1 MNPLKKVS
9 IGKKL
14 IGLIAVFIS
23 GYAGFAWYSFHTLD
37 SLRIHGN
44 LYNQII
50 MSKDLIADILPPP
63 EYIIESYLYVLQME
77 AETNP
82 AEMERFVSQLKQL
95 KAEYDAQ
102 HQAWIANPLLV
113 PGEMRTT
120 MLEKTYEPAIRF
132 YDITFN
138 QFIPA
143 LQQGDRARAT
153 LLLQDIKGQYQ
164 EHRKYIDRVV
174 TLAKENYKA
183 IEVQVNHEIRSD
195 TVILLIIAL
204 SVIILVLILSV
215 SIYFSIIHPITLM
228 TDALGTLNTMEGDL
242 TRRLSLES
250 KDEIGEMS
258 AKVNSIFDCMM
269 DLVKD
274 IRERTSNLTK
284 SGDILTV
291 HTNESA
297 AAVNAISTNIQN
309 MTKRIDLQSSSIQ
322 GISSAIDHIMQTIQ
336 TVNSYVEEQSTSVS
350 SSSTAIDSMIAHI
363 RSVVSILEQNIQN
376 ITILTE
382 AVEFVRTGLAAV
394 TVDMQTIAR
403 DSEGLLEINSL
414 MKSIANQTNLL
425 SMNAAIEAAHAGDAG
440 KGFSVVSD
448 EIRKLAESAGEQ
460 SKSTTVM
467 LKKIKASI
475 DTITA
480 STHDL
485 QNRFNAIDG
494 GVKTV
499 THQEE
504 QIRTAMEEQHSS
516 SAQILNRIDRLK
528 ALSGMAKQSA
538 GAMEDEGQGI
548 IGEVE
553 TLLKISGDISNG
565 MREMAAGS
573 EQIAAAAVQ
582 VNAQSLKNNETIA
595 ALTGAVSKF
604 KVD

>member
-1 MNPLKKVS
+1 MNPLQKVS

-14 IGLIAVFIS
+14 IGLISVFIV
-23 GYAGFAWYSFHTLD
+23 GYAGFALYSFHTLD
-37 SLRIHGN
+37 SLRHGN

-50 MSKDLIADILPPP
+50 MSKDLIADVLPPP

-77 AETNP
+77 TETNP
-82 AEMERFVSQLKQL
+82 MELEQAVSQLKRL
-95 KAEYDAQ
+95 KAEYDAR
-102 HQAWIANPLLV
+102 HQAWVVHPLLV
-113 PGEMRTT
+113 PGEMRTI
-120 MLEKTYEPAIRF
+120 MLEKIYEPARRF

-143 LQQGDRARAT
+143 LQQGDRPKAT
-153 LLLQDIKGQYQ
+153 VLLQDLKGQYQ
-164 EHRKYIDRVV
+164 EHRTYVDRLVA
-174 TLAKENYKA
+174 LAQKNYET
-183 IEVQVNHEIRSD
+183 IEVQSNHAIHSNM
-195 TVILLIIAL
+195 VILLIIAF

-215 SIYFSIIHPITLM
+215 SIYFSIIKPITLM

-258 AKVNSIFDCMM
+258 ARVNTIFDCMM

-291 HTNESA
+291 HTNETA
-297 AAVNAISTNIQN
+297 AAVNTISTNIQN
-309 MTKRIDLQSSSIQ
+309 MTNRIDLQSSSIH
-322 GISSAIDHIMQTIQ
+322 GISAAIDHIMKTIQ

-350 SSSTAIDSMIAHI
+350 SSSTAIDSMIAQI
-363 RSVVSILEQNIQN
+363 RSVVSILEQNIRSV
-376 ITILTE
+376 TSLTE
-382 AVEFVRTGLAAV
+382 AVEFVRTGLSTV
-394 TVDMQTIAR
+394 TTDMQTIAQ
-403 DSEGLLEINSL
+403 DSEGLLEINAL

-460 SKSTTVM
+460 SKSTAVM

-480 STHDL
+480 STHEL

-499 THQEE
+499 ARQEE
-504 QIRTAMEEQHSS
+504 QIRTVMEEQHSS
-516 SAQILNRIDRLK
+516 STQILNRIARLK
-528 ALSGMAKQSA
+528 DLSGMSKQSA
-538 GAMEDEGQGI
+538 GAMEDEGRGI
-548 IGEVE
+548 IGEIE
-553 TLLKISGDISNG
+553 TLLKISGEINNG
-565 MREMAAGS
+565 MREMASGS

-582 VNAQSLKNNETIA
+582 VNAQSLQNNETIA
-595 ALTGAVSKF
+595 GLTGAVSKF

>member
-1 MNPLKKVS
+1 MNPLQKVS

-14 IGLIAVFIS
+14 IGLITVFIA

-50 MSKDLIADILPPP
+50 MSKDLIADVLPPP

-82 AEMERFVSQLKQL
+82 AELEQAVSQLKRL

-102 HQAWIANPLLV
+102 HQAWMVNPLLV
-113 PGEMRTT
+113 PGEMRTV
-120 MLEKTYEPAIRF
+120 MLEKIYEPARRF

-143 LQQGDRARAT
+143 LQQGDRPKAT
-153 LLLQDIKGQYQ
+153 VLLQDLKGQYQ
-164 EHRKYIDRVV
+164 EHRTYVDRMV
-174 TLAKENYKA
+174 TLAKANYET
-183 IEVQVNHEIRSD
+183 IEVQANHAIRSN
-195 TVILLIIAL
+195 TVILLIIAF
-204 SVIILVLILSV
+204 SVVILVLILSV
-215 SIYFSIIHPITLM
+215 SIYFSIIKPITLM

-258 AKVNSIFDCMM
+258 ARVNTIFDCMM

-274 IRERTSNLTK
+274 IRERTGNLTK

-291 HTNESA
+291 HTNETA
-297 AAVNAISTNIQN
+297 AAVNTISTNIQN
-309 MTKRIDLQSSSIQ
+309 MTDRIDLQSSSIH
-322 GISSAIDHIMQTIQ
+322 GISSAIDHIMKTIQ
-336 TVNSYVEEQSTSVS
+336 TVNAYVEEQSTSVS
-350 SSSTAIDSMIAHI
+350 SSSTAIDSMIAQI
-363 RSVVSILEQNIQN
+363 RSVVGILEQNIRN
-376 ITILTE
+376 VTTLTD
-382 AVEFVRTGLAAV
+382 AVEFVRTGLSTV
-394 TVDMQTIAR
+394 TTDMQTIAQ
-403 DSEGLLEINSL
+403 DSEGLLEINAL

-460 SKSTTVM
+460 SKSTAVM

-480 STHDL
+480 STHEL

-499 THQEE
+499 AHEEE

-516 SAQILNRIDRLK
+516 STQILNRIARLK
-528 ALSGMAKQSA
+528 ALSGMSKQSA
-538 GAMEDEGQGI
+538 GAMEDEGRGI
-548 IGEVE
+548 IGEIE
-553 TLLKISGDISNG
+553 TLLKISGEISNG
-565 MREMAAGS
+565 MREMASGS

-582 VNAQSLKNNETIA
+582 VNAQSLQNNETIA